1 MRGVGSVVPGACMC
15 VYVGAGEGLFKA
27 LNKAHVIEGMVRRGT
42 MVRVGAGRSCPIIG
56 VGVGNLTEA
65 GYQRA
70 NQREGWGSLS
80 AGRRRGLGNERQAWG
95 MKTEG
100 TVLLLRDG
108 GVGREVL
115 WRPFTAEVWIGAG
128 STRKGEKREGGRM
141 VGKPRREERSGCHGS
156 WHVLPFCVPW
166 PLGCHGCVHVPT
178 MGILVDRQA
187 SSWLL
192 PDCPFLGPPLPHRL
206 PRGWCWPALRRK
218 PYV

>member
-108 GVGREVL
+108 GVGEKSCGGPLQLRSGLGQGALEKGRRGREAAWLGNQGEKKEVGVMVAGMSCPSVSPGPWGAMAVCMSPPWASWWTGRHL
-115 WRPFTAEVWIGAG
+115 VGFSQTAHSWGHPCPTACPEAGAG
-128 STRKGEKREGGRM
+128 
-141 VGKPRREERSGCHGS
+141 
-156 WHVLPFCVPW
+156 
-166 PLGCHGCVHVPT
+166 
-178 MGILVDRQA
+178 
-187 SSWLL
+187 
-192 PDCPFLGPPLPHRL
+192 PH
-206 PRGWCWPALRRK
+206 
-218 PYV
+218 